1 MKFDGNITNKKL
13 QFDID
18 REVAKLSA
26 ISSGKSNDIH
36 EYLTDNSMQLTHF
49 FCVLNQVFQL
59 WRGNYNF

>member
-36 EYLTDNSMQLTHF
+36 EYLTDNSM
-49 FCVLNQVFQL
+49 
-59 WRGNYNF
+59 